1 MRFVVD
7 QFEESLPTN
16 ATNPSAAAS
25 MPVHFLAKNLAKL
38 IETARRELDSVRE
51 AAKPSLLIASSVLQ
65 SEIERSSD
73 AYGSRPGALTGW
85 QIARARVFLEGN
97 SHSNICARDLSA
109 VAQISPVH
117 FSRSFKQAFGEPLH
131 AYRLPI
137 DGTHTGEIG

>member
-1 MRFVVD
+1 MKVVVD
-7 QFEESLPTN
+7 QFAESLQTN
-16 ATNPSAAAS
+16 ATNASAPAGL
-25 MPVHFLAKNLAKL
+25 PLHYLAKSLAKL
-38 IETARRELDSVRE
+38 LAMARREFDNDRE
-51 AAKPSLLIASSVLQ
+51 AAKASLDAASSILQ